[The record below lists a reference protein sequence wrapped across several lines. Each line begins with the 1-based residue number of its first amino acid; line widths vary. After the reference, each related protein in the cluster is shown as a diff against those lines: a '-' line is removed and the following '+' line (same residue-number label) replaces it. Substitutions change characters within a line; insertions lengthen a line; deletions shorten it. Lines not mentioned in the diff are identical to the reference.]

1 MKEAKKSKRKYDGDT
16 QSLMTHRQLVLAKFK
31 RHKLAMVALVLL
43 ILMYLLC
50 IFSDFFAPYGPSE
63 RFTEYSAMPPQS
75 LHIYDSNTGRLIGRC
90 V

>member
-50 IFSDFFAPYGPSE
+50 IFSDFFAPVRPFGTLYRILCHAAPVPA
-63 RFTEYSAMPPQS
+63 Y
-75 LHIYDSNTGRLIGRC
+75 L
-90 V
+90 